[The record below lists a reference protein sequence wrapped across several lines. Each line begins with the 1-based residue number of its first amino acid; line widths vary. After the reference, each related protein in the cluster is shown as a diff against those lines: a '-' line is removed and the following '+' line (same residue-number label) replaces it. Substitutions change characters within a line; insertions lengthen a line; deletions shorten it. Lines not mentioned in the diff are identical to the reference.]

1 MSPSQKAHA
10 PKRAKPTP
18 PPRRLSSDAAPPT
31 NPPPLDEATRSE
43 RERDQ
48 LDLIAHGRKSDAKL
62 AESIVTAFSCS
73 DGRVLVAFGE
83 LLSFVASHARGRR

>member
-1 MSPSQKAHA
+1 MSPLQKAHA

-18 PPRRLSSDAAPPT
+18 SPRRLSSDAAPPT
-31 NPPPLDEATRSE
+31 HPPPLDAAARSA

-48 LDLIAHGRKSDAKL
+48 LDLIAHGRESNAKL
-62 AESIVTAFSCS
+62 ANAIVTAFACS